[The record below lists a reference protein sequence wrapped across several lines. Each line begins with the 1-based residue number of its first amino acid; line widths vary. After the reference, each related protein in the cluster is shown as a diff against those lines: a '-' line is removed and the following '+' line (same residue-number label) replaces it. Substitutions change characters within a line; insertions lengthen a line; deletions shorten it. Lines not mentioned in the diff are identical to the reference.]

1 MKPPASLLDRAIHL
15 AVDAHMG
22 QTYPSPEPEPYI
34 LHPLRVMASVDGETA
49 QIAAVLHDVVED
61 CEVTFDQLEREGF
74 PSQVLRT
81 LDCLTRR
88 EGEEYSTY
96 IERVATDAT
105 AIRVKIADLEDN
117 LRNNGALDRTH
128 DVDARIQRY
137 ERALG
142 LLESLSQTQS
152 VRHTPLSSERHGLTV
167 RTGSAHNR
175 TGSRAGKRTESMA
188 VDRSSGHSAAFF
200 DEQRDY
206 WWNEDFL
213 RLVVSRLGLEPT
225 RSLLDVGCGLGHWS
239 RALTPLLPA
248 LTECVGVDP
257 EMAWV
262 KQATLVADARSPAT
276 LSLIQG
282 RGEQLPF
289 PDGRFDLVTC
299 PTVLI
304 HVAGVAA
311 VLREMCRVTR
321 PGGMVL
327 VAEPNN
333 LAGQLVRTSVS
344 PQADRRALTS
354 ALAFYATCEAGKA
367 ALGEGDNSVGDLL
380 PAYFA
385 EAGLGVVACFLS
397 DKTSP
402 LWPPYSSPEQAA
414 LVEARATALAEE
426 RWFWSRDQA
435 HRYFTAGGGDA
446 TEFADAWS
454 ARLEEMRTDVAA
466 IRGGALSTA
475 GGSLM
480 YLVAG
485 IKPS

>member
-1 MKPPASLLDRAIHL
+1 M
-15 AVDAHMG
+15 
-22 QTYPSPEPEPYI
+22 T
-34 LHPLRVMASVDGETA
+34 
-49 QIAAVLHDVVED
+49 
-61 CEVTFDQLEREGF
+61 
-74 PSQVLRT
+74 
-81 LDCLTRR
+81 
-88 EGEEYSTY
+88 
-96 IERVATDAT
+96 
-105 AIRVKIADLEDN
+105 
-117 LRNNGALDRTH
+117 
-128 DVDARIQRY
+128 
-137 ERALG
+137 
-142 LLESLSQTQS
+142 
-152 VRHTPLSSERHGLTV
+152 
-167 RTGSAHNR
+167 
-175 TGSRAGKRTESMA
+175 

-213 RLVVSRLGLEPT
+213 RLVVSRLRLGAT

-248 LTECVGVDP
+248 LTECAGVDP
-257 EMAWV
+257 ETAWV
-262 KQATLVADARSPAT
+262 EQAVLVPDHCSPVT
-276 LSLIQG
+276 TSVIQG

-289 PDGRFDLVTC
+289 PDGHFDLVTC
-299 PTVLI
+299 QTVLI
-304 HVAGVAA
+304 HVADVTG

-344 PQADRRALTS
+344 PQADRRGLTS
-354 ALAFYATCEAGKA
+354 ALTFYATCEAGKV

-380 PAYFA
+380 PGHFT
-385 EAGLGVVACFLS
+385 EAGLGVVGCFLS

-414 LVEARATALAEE
+414 LVDARATALAEE
-426 RWFWSRDQA
+426 RWFWSRDQT
-435 HRYFTAGGGDA
+435 HRYFTAGGGA
-446 TEFADAWS
+446 AAEFADAWS
-454 ARLEEMRTDVAA
+454 TRLEEMRADMAA
-466 IRGGALSTA
+466 IRGGAFSTA